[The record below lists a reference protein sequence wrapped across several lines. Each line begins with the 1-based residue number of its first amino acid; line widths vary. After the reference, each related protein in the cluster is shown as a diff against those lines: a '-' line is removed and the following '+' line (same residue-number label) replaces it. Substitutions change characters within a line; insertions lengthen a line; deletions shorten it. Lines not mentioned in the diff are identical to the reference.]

1 MGDPPLRLI
10 GYTIP
15 PSGPFVLTPPRIAVL
30 SRLYPIPEEGPM
42 ADDST
47 QDHDETPGT
56 AMIERPA
63 STALMTP
70 EQFDST
76 WRMSKALASS
86 GTFKDIGREDGSKAL
101 ARIMLGA
108 DLGMSPTQALMGIDI
123 VKGNPQIRGVALG
136 RMVRLTAKRPTP
148 SGESYDYAVLDRGFE
163 KDKEYAT
170 VALYRRDEDGRW
182 PIVEAEEGETFPTIA
197 GPVTIKRGKRL
208 PEAVEAFVLDQ
219 AKKRGLIKTDGAWET
234 QPEVMCVWRALSQ
247 LVRFYAPDVI
257 GGMPVYTEADGLR
270 ETRPGAGAGSGE
282 APEWRGLSPEQIER
296 AETVFAMAR
305 ERGHA
310 GLADPVRRMELNGQ
324 PADVIDARLSAWMAE
339 LDAMPVIADAE
350 VVTDEPLPDDP
361 AVLEAAALNL
371 MNRADA
377 LEAEG
382 ETEMA
387 GQAQERASMLHAR
400 ATELRGE
407 QGTLDGFTE

>member
-1 MGDPPLRLI
+1 
-10 GYTIP
+10 
-15 PSGPFVLTPPRIAVL
+15 
-30 SRLYPIPEEGPM
+30 M

-76 WRMSKALASS
+76 WRMSKALAKS
-86 GTFKDIGREDGSKAL
+86 GSFKDIGRAGLSGPALDGEASKAL

-148 SGESYDYAVLDRGFE
+148 SGESYDFAVLDRGFE

-182 PIVEAEEGETFPTIA
+182 PIVEAEDGETFPTIA
-197 GPVTIKRGKRL
+197 GPVTIAKGKKL

-219 AKKRGLIKTDGAWET
+219 AKKRGLIKTDGAWST

-270 ETRPGAGAGSGE
+270 ETRPGAGVGSGE

-324 PADVIDARLSAWMAE
+324 PADVIDARLVAWRAE
-339 LDAMPVIADAE
+339 LDAMPVIQDAE
-350 VVTDEPLPDDP
+350 VVTESESLPNDP
-361 AVLEAAALNL
+361 
-371 MNRADA
+371 DA
-377 LEAEG
+377 LEAEALNL
-382 ETEMA
+382 MA
-387 GQAQERASMLHAR
+387 EHDALIEGPGDEFKPPAENYARAEALAQKAEALHAR

-407 QGTLDGFTE
+407 QGTFEGV